1 MLTMLL
7 NDNPSNSSRF
17 IPLLTKVR
25 TAFPS
30 PRAIIVLYDSL
41 CVINFRTPFSLL
53 YNFTSMRESAPADS
67 QNNKSVTNS
76 QMRDERRE
84 GLGLDFLLKLG
95 ALDMRWQ
102 KSLAADGE
110 ALVIAC
116 TDFRVGV
123 HKIVLIQ

>member
-1 MLTMLL
+1 
-7 NDNPSNSSRF
+7 
-17 IPLLTKVR
+17 
-25 TAFPS
+25 
-30 PRAIIVLYDSL
+30 
-41 CVINFRTPFSLL
+41 
-53 YNFTSMRESAPADS
+53 MRESAPADS
-67 QNNKSVTNS
+67 QNNKSVSNS

-102 KSLAADGE
+102 KRLAADGE

-123 HKIVLIQ
+123 HKIFLIQ